1 MKVSNPEEISKQGK
15 AAATAAPLAFLR
27 AIADWLEAHPEV
39 RRPYELAKWSM
50 PWSIYTHTRPEFTL
64 NVKQAGS
71 GVKDLT
77 DAETARFYPD
87 LGAFTGAL
95 AIQCS
100 KAEVCERV
108 QIGTRYVAEQPRREE
123 IRVVEAV
130 PAHEEP
136 LYRYVCG
143 NPWTEEEGEQEEE
156 SADAAD
162 VA

>member
-1 MKVSNPEEISKQGK
+1 MVSNPEEIREQGK
-15 AAATAAPLAFLR
+15 AAAVAALPAFLR
-27 AIADWLEAHPEV
+27 AMADWLEAHPEV
-39 RRPYELAKWSM
+39 RRPYELEWSL
-50 PWSIYTHTRPEFTL
+50 PWSIYTHKRAEFTL
-64 NVKQAGS
+64 NVRKAGS

-77 DAETARFYPD
+77 DAETAKFYPD

-95 AIQCS
+95 EIRCS

-108 QIGTRYVAEQPRREE
+108 QIGTRYVPEQPRREE

-136 LYRYVCG
+136 LYSYECG
-143 NPWTEEEGEQEEE
+143 NPWTDEEGEQEEE
-156 SADAAD
+156 AADAAD

>member
-1 MKVSNPEEISKQGK
+1 MKVSNPAEIREQGK
-15 AAATAAPLAFLR
+15 AAAVAAPLAFLR
-27 AIADWLEAHPEV
+27 AAADWMEAHPEV
-39 RRPYELAKWSM
+39 RLPYELVWSM
-50 PWSIYTHTRPEFTL
+50 PWSIYTHTRSEFTL

-77 DAETARFYPD
+77 DAETAKFYPD

-95 AIQCS
+95 EIRCS

-136 LYRYVCG
+136 LYRYECG
-143 NPWTEEEGEQEEE
+143 NPWTEEEEEQEEE
-156 SADAAD
+156 ATDAAD